1 MVLGPIA
8 YFMGKSAL
16 GRIDSSN
23 GLLGGRGT
31 AVAGWVMGI
40 VATAVGALVSLL
52 WLIVFLIVTSGSSS
66 G

>member
-16 GRIDSSN
+16 SRIDSSN
-23 GLLGGRGT
+23 GVLGGRGT